1 MTFSLHKNPLA
12 QYTTASY
19 NNQRQTTNQSSLAEY
34 RANHP
39 PIPPIRVTKK
49 MDFARPTYLYLLI
62 LAPLAALLL
71 AWAARRKRADVARFG
86 SPALVAALS
95 ASVSL
100 TRRRAKTLLWFIALV
115 ALVIALARPRWG
127 TKVQVKVQRGVHV
140 MVALDVSSSML
151 AKDIKPNRLARAKL
165 TVEELMDQLG
175 GNELGLALFSGAAFV
190 QSPLTSDFNTTRS
203 FLNAAGPW
211 TISRPGTALAEAI
224 RVSLQGFPK
233 ELVGDH
239 VILLLTD
246 GEGHEG
252 DALAAAREAAQAGV
266 TIYAI
271 GFGSPQ
277 GEPIPVLDQN
287 GTLTGYKKDAQ
298 GNTVLSRLDETALL
312 QVVDETDGLY
322 FRASAQG
329 DEIAAITGA
338 IAALDTG
345 ELESQFETQAV
356 ERFEWF
362 AGLALLAL
370 TTEFLIGNRV
380 KRKT

>member
-1 MTFSLHKNPLA
+1 
-12 QYTTASY
+12 
-19 NNQRQTTNQSSLAEY
+19 
-34 RANHP
+34 
-39 PIPPIRVTKK
+39 
-49 MDFARPTYLYLLI
+49 MDFARPTYLYLLT

-86 SPALVAALS
+86 SPVLVAALG
-95 ASVSL
+95 ASFSHA
-100 TRRRAKTLLWFIALV
+100 RRRTKTILWFIALV

-165 TVEELMDQLG
+165 TVEELMDRLG

-211 TISRPGTALAEAI
+211 SISRPGTALAEAI
-224 RVSLQGFPK
+224 QVALGGFPK
-233 ELVGDH
+233 EIASAR

-252 DALAAAREAAQAGV
+252 DALNAAREAAEAGV
-266 TIYAI
+266 TLHAI

-277 GEPIPVLDQN
+277 GEPIPLLDQN
-287 GTLTGYKKDAQ
+287 GALVGYKKDAQ
-298 GNTVLSRLDETALL
+298 GNTVISRLDETTL
-312 QVVDETDGLY
+312 QQIVNETGGLY
-322 FRASAQG
+322 FRASAGG
-329 DEIAAITGA
+329 DEIAAITDA

-345 ELESQFETQAV
+345 EMESQFETRGV

-380 KRKT
+380 KNKT